1 MTWLRT
7 DLFTNAEEESDK
19 IKKKKEEI
27 AKLRKKEEI
36 LYSFISQSQ
45 TDLTRLLN
53 KPECAY
59 YNYLTFEDLKSISSN
74 NNNVNL
80 IAIKSPK
87 DTTFDIPD
95 PEYTRELLKQTK
107 NEMKEEELD
116 PSLLETLSYEH
127 QLFMESEKG
136 EIKVFVVLTKQEEE
150 RRERESV
157 MNSYDEYAG
166 YAMGNSYM
174 MNNRKYS
181 LSSTSSKIMIRSSFN
196 ESNLIMNSVQQ

>member
-1 MTWLRT
+1 M
-7 DLFTNAEEESDK
+7 A
-19 IKKKKEEI
+19 
-27 AKLRKKEEI
+27 
-36 LYSFISQSQ
+36 
-45 TDLTRLLN
+45 RLLG
-53 KPECAY
+53 KPDWPY
-59 YNYLTFEDLKSISSN
+59 YNYLTFEDLKAISSS

-95 PEYTRELLKQTK
+95 PEYTRELLRQTK
-107 NEMKEEELD
+107 QEMKEEELD
-116 PSLLETLSYEH
+116 PSLIDTLSYEH

-150 RRERESV
+150 QRESV
-157 MNSYDEYAG
+157 VNSYDEYAG
-166 YAMGNSYM
+166 YGMGSSYI

>member
-1 MTWLRT
+1 M
-7 DLFTNAEEESDK
+7 A
-19 IKKKKEEI
+19 
-27 AKLRKKEEI
+27 
-36 LYSFISQSQ
+36 
-45 TDLTRLLN
+45 RLLG
-53 KPECAY
+53 KPDWPY
-59 YNYLTFEDLKSISSN
+59 YNYLTFDDLKAISSS

-95 PEYTRELLKQTK
+95 PEYTRELLRQTRQ
-107 NEMKEEELD
+107 EMKEEELD
-116 PSLLETLSYEH
+116 PSLIETLSYEH

-150 RRERESV
+150 QRESV
-157 MNSYDEYAG
+157 VNSYDEYAG
-166 YAMGNSYM
+166 YGSYI